1 MTQFRAAVA
10 TVALGLSASFAQA
23 QGYPAKPIRF
33 IVPESPGSASDLR
46 ARQIAP
52 HLAETLAQPVVVDNR
67 PGASMIIG
75 AEAAAKSP
83 GDGHTI
89 FMGTIV
95 THSLNPLL
103 FKSLPYRPD
112 EDFIAVTA
120 VTAAPPVLTV
130 GANVG
135 VTTLRDLIELAK
147 KQPGSIGY
155 GSLGRGAPQYLLME
169 QISSA
174 SGATFTLAQYK
185 SAGTYIQDVLG
196 GHLHIAFYYWSIVGP
211 HVRAGKLKALAVAA
225 NRRLEVAPEIPT
237 LAEAGF
243 PGIEGSAWQGIFVPA
258 GTPPAIIA
266 RLHRELAR
274 IMSLP
279 EIRSSIVEAGAEP
292 GGNSPEEFAA
302 FVRADRLKWKKVA
315 EKANLVPE

>member
-1 MTQFRAAVA
+1 MRIFAASVLLLA
-10 TVALGLSASFAQA
+10 SGGLALA

-33 IVPESPGSASDLR
+33 IVPEGPGSASDLR

-52 HLAETLAQPVVVDNR
+52 SLAATLSQAVVVDNR

-83 GDGHTI
+83 SDGHTS

-130 GANVG
+130 GPSVG
-135 VTTLRDLIELAK
+135 VTTMRELIDLAK
-147 KQPGSIGY
+147 KQPGSVGY

-174 SGATFTLAQYK
+174 SDATFVLAQYK

-225 NRRLEVAPEIPT
+225 DRRLEVAPEIPT

-258 GTPPAIIA
+258 GTPPTVVA

-274 IMSLP
+274 ILNLP
-279 EIRSSIVEAGAEP
+279 EIRNSIIEAGAEP

-302 FVRADRLKWKKVA
+302 FVRADRAKWKKVA
-315 EKANLVPE
+315 EKVNLVPE

>member
-1 MTQFRAAVA
+1 MRIFAASVLLLA
-10 TVALGLSASFAQA
+10 SGGLALA

-33 IVPESPGSASDLR
+33 IVPEGPGSASDLR

-52 HLAETLAQPVVVDNR
+52 SLAATLSQAVVVDNR

-83 GDGHTI
+83 SDGHTI

-130 GANVG
+130 GPSVG
-135 VTTLRDLIELAK
+135 VTTMRELIDLAK
-147 KQPGSIGY
+147 KQPGSVGY

-174 SGATFTLAQYK
+174 SDATFVLAQYK

-225 NRRLEVAPEIPT
+225 DRRLEVAPEIPT

-258 GTPPAIIA
+258 GTPPTVVGGG
-266 RLHRELAR
+266 HRERARSLAATAR
-274 IMSLP
+274 
-279 EIRSSIVEAGAEP
+279 R
-292 GGNSPEEFAA
+292 NSPHSFA
-302 FVRADRLKWKKVA
+302 RTGRNGRRWQRR
-315 EKANLVPE
+315 

>member
-1 MTQFRAAVA
+1 MRILAAIV
-10 TVALGLSASFAQA
+10 LGLVSVAVVRA
-23 QGYPAKPIRF
+23 QGYPSKPIRF
-33 IVPESPGSASDLR
+33 IVPEGPGSASDLR

-52 HLAETLAQPVVVDNR
+52 NLAAMLAQPVVVDNR

-83 GDGHTI
+83 SDGHTI

-130 GANVG
+130 GASIG
-135 VTTLRDLIELAK
+135 VTTMRELIDLAK
-147 KQPGSIGY
+147 RQPGSVGY

-169 QISSA
+169 EVSSA
-174 SGATFTLAQYK
+174 SGATFVLAQYK

-258 GTPPAIIA
+258 GTSPTIVA
-266 RLHRELAR
+266 RLHHELAR
-274 IMSLP
+274 TMNLP
-279 EIRSSIVEAGAEP
+279 EIRKSIIEAGAEP
-292 GGNSPEEFAA
+292 GGNTPEEFAA
-302 FVRADRLKWKKVA
+302 FVRVDREKWKKVA